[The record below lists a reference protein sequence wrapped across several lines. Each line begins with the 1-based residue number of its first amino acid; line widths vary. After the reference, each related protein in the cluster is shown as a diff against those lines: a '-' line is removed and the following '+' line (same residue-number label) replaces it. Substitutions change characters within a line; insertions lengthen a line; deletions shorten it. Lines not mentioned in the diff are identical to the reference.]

1 VPAYDPPLAS
11 GRDVFRHVSA
21 YVPLLAPN
29 RDVFRHVS
37 AYVPSRHHPAALAD
51 WAWARAFHSVG
62 FDAVLAALRFSQG
75 LDRGLALFGDS
86 GVPDPPWPV
95 ATPPTPVATPP
106 TPVADVAEALGIPV
120 VDAPDR
126 DQLTFSEPPQ
136 PADA

>member
-1 VPAYDPPLAS
+1 MTDYAITQ
-11 GRDVFRHVSA
+11 
-21 YVPLLAPN
+21 
-29 RDVFRHVS
+29 
-37 AYVPSRHHPAALAD
+37 
-51 WAWARAFHSVG
+51 AWARAFHSAG
-62 FDAVLAALRFSQG
+62 FGAVLGALRFSPG
-75 LDRGLALFGDS
+75 NDRGIALFGDS

-95 ATPPTPVATPP
+95 AALP